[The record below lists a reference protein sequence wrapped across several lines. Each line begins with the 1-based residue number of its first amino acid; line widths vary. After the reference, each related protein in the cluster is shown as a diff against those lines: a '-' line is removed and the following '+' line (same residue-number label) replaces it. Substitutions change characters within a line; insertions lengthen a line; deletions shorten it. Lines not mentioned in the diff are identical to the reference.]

1 MPTYADGIRVAA
13 RGIRMNASS
22 SASHLLLLLLLLLLL
37 RAATRAAPCLPLR
50 IQPGRQLRM
59 QPTWRRLQPSFF
71 FSSFTSYF
79 SSSSSSP

>member
-22 SASHLLLLLLLLLLL
+22 ISASYLLLLLLLL
-37 RAATRAAPCLPLR
+37 RAATRAAPWLPLR